1 MAITRKIINDND
13 DLEMICLVLQLEN
26 RGEKPWH
33 QRAEC
38 RGMSNLFT
46 VKSMGSTMGRHRN
59 QGGRRSSSLD
69 HEPSLRLSIRVGQA
83 VEPLQAVSVDIEA
96 DKGSLTCDRKCSS
109 RRNLEAAIIGMCG
122 LWGSARRLSHT
133 QNSLC
138 FSCFKAVQYLP
149 P

>member
-33 QRAEC
+33 QRAEY

-46 VKSMGSTMGRHRN
+46 VKSVGSTVGRHSY
-59 QGGRRSSSLD
+59 QGGRGSSSLD

-83 VEPLQAVSVDIEA
+83 VGPLQAVSVDKA
-96 DKGSLTCDRKCSS
+96 DKGSLTVT
-109 RRNLEAAIIGMCG
+109 
-122 LWGSARRLSHT
+122 GSAALGGIWEQAHRHVWLVG
-133 QNSLC
+133 LC
-138 FSCFKAVQYLP
+138 SEAFPHSEQLVLLLV
-149 P
+149 